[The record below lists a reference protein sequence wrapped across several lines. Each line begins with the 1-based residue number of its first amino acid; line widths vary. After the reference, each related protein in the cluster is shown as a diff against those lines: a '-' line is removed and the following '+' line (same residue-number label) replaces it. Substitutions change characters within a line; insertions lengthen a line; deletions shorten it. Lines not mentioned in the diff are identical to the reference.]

1 MYKRVILIIIGLF
14 LLYTSVLAD
23 GSKRDKLNIQ
33 IQYPEKY
40 EEIAKYTE
48 STIRK
53 NFSKIY
59 SIFSN
64 PKDTI
69 IYILVDSEK
78 QFRKYTGPSLPSWA
92 NGVTL
97 FPQGVVVIKTPDLS
111 RSTLKNY
118 RTTIVHEL
126 VHIIQGQQ
134 VPLNLTP
141 VWFNEGLAVYFS
153 EDYNLR
159 SKIILS
165 RAIAK
170 KKLIPLNEL
179 SDILN
184 FGDLKAELAYDE
196 SASVIEYL
204 VQVYGF
210 KVLKEIF
217 ENMRS
222 GNRFEKSITIA
233 TDIDYSNFSYFWE
246 RYVSRTYRWIFI
258 LDIQY
263 ILWLIMSLLLILAY
277 LSIRRRNRETAKTW
291 EDQENNANSISA

>member
-1 MYKRVILIIIGLF
+1 M
-14 LLYTSVLAD
+14 
-23 GSKRDKLNIQ
+23 
-33 IQYPEKY
+33 
-40 EEIAKYTE
+40 
-48 STIRK
+48 
-53 NFSKIY
+53 
-59 SIFSN
+59 
-64 PKDTI
+64 
-69 IYILVDSEK
+69 DSEN
-78 QFRKYTGPSLPSWA
+78 QFRKYAGPSLPSWA

-97 FPQGVVVIKTPDLS
+97 FPQGIVVIKTPDLT

-153 EDYNLR
+153 EEYNLR

-170 KKLIPLNEL
+170 KKLIPLNKL
-179 SDILN
+179 SDVLN
-184 FGDLKAELAYDE
+184 FSDLKAELAYDE

-210 KVLKEIF
+210 KVLEEIF

-222 GNRFEKSITIA
+222 GSGFEKSITIA

-246 RYVSRTYRWIFI
+246 RYVSRTYRWIFL

-277 LSIRRRNRETAKTW
+277 LSIRRRNRETAKIW
-291 EDQENNANSISA
+291 EDQEENENRINA